1 MQSATDFI
9 RILNDSLNDMV
20 VNDRTV
26 IVTFSKGFVPG
37 PGRGSLIINFIN
49 LPEER
54 HRQRR
59 GNGAE
64 SENNRQLFMVWGFD
78 ETPESPVSKVKIEQS
93 INGLNMSSSG
103 SFVQKM
109 RTKSGSPD
117 KVASYL
123 AKYINDVADKFPPY
137 YTHE

>member
-9 RILNDSLNDMV
+9 RILNDSPNDMV

-37 PGRGSLIINFIN
+37 PGRGSLTINFIN

-59 GNGAE
+59 GGGAE

-78 ETPESPVSKVKIEQS
+78 ETPESPVSQVKIEQS
-93 INGLNMSSSG
+93 INGIEASG
-103 SFVQKM
+103 TYAPKM
-109 RTKSGSPD
+109 RAKSGSPD
-117 KVASYL
+117 KVAVYL
-123 AKYINDVADKFPPY
+123 AKYLNDVADKFPPNF
-137 YTHE
+137 THE

>member
-9 RILNDSLNDMV
+9 HILNDSLNDMV

-37 PGRGSLIINFIN
+37 PGRGSLTINFIN

-59 GNGAE
+59 GGGAE
-64 SENNRQLFMVWGFD
+64 SENNRQLFMVWGFN
-78 ETPESPVSKVKIEQS
+78 ETPESPVEKIKLEQS
-93 INGLNMSSSG
+93 VNGIGYQGIWAPKLRS
-103 SFVQKM
+103 K
-109 RTKSGSPD
+109 TGSPD
-117 KVASYL
+117 KVAAYL
-123 AKYINDVADKFPPY
+123 SKYINDVADKFPPN